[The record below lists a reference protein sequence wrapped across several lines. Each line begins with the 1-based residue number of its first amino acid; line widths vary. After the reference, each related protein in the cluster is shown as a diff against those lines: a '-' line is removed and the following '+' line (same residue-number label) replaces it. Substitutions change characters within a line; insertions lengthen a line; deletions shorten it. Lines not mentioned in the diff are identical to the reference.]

1 MIKVGRTRGQQILI
15 DTAKKHLVAVDEIRS
30 ACKLRHVV
38 RARWEVAYRLRH
50 ELQIP
55 YAAIGRFLRKDHAT
69 IIHACRSHKSPRQP
83 YERARAS
90 EVRFHVPG

>member
-1 MIKVGRTRGQQILI
+1 VITVGLTRGQRILHE
-15 DTAKKHLVAVDEIRS
+15 TAQKHLVAVNEIRS

-55 YAAIGRFLRKDHAT
+55 YEAIGRFLKKDHAT

-83 YERARAS
+83 YERAGAS
-90 EVRFHVPG
+90 EVRSHVPG

>member
-1 MIKVGRTRGQQILI
+1 VIKVGLTRGQRILHE
-15 DTAKKHLVAVDEIRS
+15 TAQKHLVAVDEIRS

-90 EVRFHVPG
+90 GVGFQVPG